1 MTNSPTSR
9 PNKTAVMMVVAIHIC
24 KAIASIQ
31 KKTGRQ
37 TRNTMHSMQTRG
49 FIYYHCSV
57 HKHMLT
63 LTSQSPRT
71 ARRHPRKARRRP
83 PWSKANG
90 DATPVKVAPH
100 RIICREANGLNC
112 TALTD
117 PRWGRGGTATEY
129 PSKFSEFQWS
139 NNSSFLN

>member
-1 MTNSPTSR
+1 
-9 PNKTAVMMVVAIHIC
+9 
-24 KAIASIQ
+24 
-31 KKTGRQ
+31 
-37 TRNTMHSMQTRG
+37 MQTRG

-71 ARRHPRKARRRP
+71 ARRHPRKAHRRP

-90 DATPVKVAPH
+90 DATPVKFAPH
-100 RIICREANGLNC
+100 GIICKEANGLKC

-129 PSKFSEFQWS
+129 PSKLSEFQWS